1 MPQLAPEAAAKVYR
15 NSIVIDAT
23 APILVNDED
32 WPKWQQG
39 GVTCAFATLTIS
51 RGGANMPGVIT
62 STAAWFAKLRK
73 HGDRLL
79 HATSVADIERAK
91 REGKLAVVFHFQNG
105 APIEYDINLVE
116 LYQRLGVRVIQLT
129 YNVKNPL
136 GDGCLERTN
145 AGLSDLGVAAVKE
158 MNRVGILV
166 DLSHTGERTTL
177 DAMEVS
183 EKPVAFTHANAKAV
197 CDHPRNI
204 TDEQM
209 RKLAGLDGIMG
220 LNGFP
225 PFVRAND
232 PAPTLDHLIDHLD
245 YIKKTI
251 GIDHVGLGLDYFH
264 SPRSD
269 YDKRLA
275 SGEWKA
281 SDYPPPPWNYPRGIG
296 DASQLSAI
304 APAMAKRGYTD
315 TEIAKVLGENFLRVL
330 RAVWG
335 A

>member
-15 NSIVIDAT
+15 NSVVIDAT

-39 GVTCAFATLTIS
+39 GVTCAFATLTIA

-73 HGDRLL
+73 HSDRMLL
-79 HATSVADIERAK
+79 ATTVADIERAK
-91 REGKLAVVFHFQNG
+91 KEGKLAVVFHFQNG
-105 APIEYDINLVE
+105 APIEYDVNLVE

-183 EKPVAFTHANAKAV
+183 QKPVAFTHANAKAV

-209 RKLAGLDGIMG
+209 RKLADLGGIMG

-232 PAPTLDHLIDHLD
+232 TAPTLDHLIDHLD
-245 YIKKTI
+245 YIRKTI

-264 SPRSD
+264 APKAD
-269 YDKRLA
+269 YEKRLA

-281 SDYPPPPWNYPRGIG
+281 SDYPPPPWNYPQGIG

-304 APAMAKRGYTD
+304 APAMAKRGYND

>member
-1 MPQLAPEAAAKVYR
+1 
-15 NSIVIDAT
+15 
-23 APILVNDED
+23 
-32 WPKWQQG
+32 
-39 GVTCAFATLTIS
+39 
-51 RGGANMPGVIT
+51 
-62 STAAWFAKLRK
+62 
-73 HGDRLL
+73 
-79 HATSVADIERAK
+79 
-91 REGKLAVVFHFQNG
+91 
-105 APIEYDINLVE
+105 
-116 LYQRLGVRVIQLT
+116 
-129 YNVKNPL
+129 
-136 GDGCLERTN
+136 
-145 AGLSDLGVAAVKE
+145 
-158 MNRVGILV
+158 
-166 DLSHTGERTTL
+166 
-177 DAMEVS
+177 
-183 EKPVAFTHANAKAV
+183 
-197 CDHPRNI
+197 
-204 TDEQM
+204 
-209 RKLAGLDGIMG
+209 MG

-264 SPRSD
+264 SPKSD